1 MKFFLSLL
9 GLFSGLCLQAQTNS
23 YTLSFENAVHHEAQI
38 KASFVELPA
47 EGLSI
52 RMGRSSPGRYALHE
66 FAKNVYGLKAR
77 DSQGNALKVER
88 PDPYSWEVIGH
99 DGEVHIEYTL
109 FADRGDGTYAQV
121 DLTHAHLNV
130 PATFMYAPALG
141 ERKIQVTFE
150 LPKDSGWKVAT
161 QLPKVSGT
169 TFTAPDLQYFMDSP
183 IEISDH
189 ELREFQVDGQ
199 TIQLALHHAG
209 NPAEVD
215 QYFERIKKVVL
226 AQREV
231 YGELPDFD
239 HGNYV
244 FLACYM
250 PNASGDG
257 MEHRNSTV
265 LTSTRSLANGGM
277 ERNIGT
283 VSHEFFHAWNV
294 ERLRPKSLE
303 PFNFEQANMSGALWF
318 AEGFTS
324 YYTNLILCR
333 AGLISPKD
341 YVEGQRGTFNYVWNS
356 PALAFHNPI
365 EMSYQ
370 APFVD
375 ASTSVD
381 PVNRENTFVSYY
393 SYGSMLGLALDLSLR
408 EKGLDLDGYMGLL
421 WKKYGRTEIP
431 YTLADLQESLNE
443 YAEASFG
450 DRFFDNYIH
459 KSGMPDYAALFGSV
473 GILLEQNGDR
483 PYFGSS
489 VSSGGQGEGA
499 NLMGYPRKGS
509 PAYLAGLDRGDV
521 LLTINGAPVPSDQK
535 FEEFL
540 MRFKPTDLLK
550 IEFTRHGK
558 KKTTELRLQ
567 PSKDYGLFL
576 MEDKGEKPTK
586 KMLKARKAWLKVE

>member
-1 MKFFLSLL
+1 
-9 GLFSGLCLQAQTNS
+9 
-23 YTLSFENAVHHEAQI
+23 
-38 KASFVELPA
+38 
-47 EGLSI
+47 
-52 RMGRSSPGRYALHE
+52 
-66 FAKNVYGLKAR
+66 
-77 DSQGNALKVER
+77 
-88 PDPYSWEVIGH
+88 
-99 DGEVHIEYTL
+99 
-109 FADRGDGTYAQV
+109 
-121 DLTHAHLNV
+121 
-130 PATFMYAPALG
+130 
-141 ERKIQVTFE
+141 
-150 LPKDSGWKVAT
+150 
-161 QLPKVSGT
+161 
-169 TFTAPDLQYFMDSP
+169 PDLQYFMDSP

-199 TIQLALHHAG
+199 TIQLALHHTGTPEEA
-209 NPAEVD
+209 D
-215 QYFERIKKVVL
+215 QYFDRVKKVVL
-226 AQREV
+226 AQKEV

-239 HGNYV
+239 HGNYI

-303 PFNFEQANMSGALWF
+303 PFNFERANMSGALWF

-431 YTLADLQESLNE
+431 YTLADLQQSPNE

-450 DRFFDNYIH
+450 DRFFDNSIH
-459 KSGMPDYAALFGSV
+459 KSGMPDYGALFGSV
-473 GILLEQNGDR
+473 GVLLEQNGDR

-540 MRFKPTDLLK
+540 MRFKPTD
-550 IEFTRHGK
+550 
-558 KKTTELRLQ
+558 
-567 PSKDYGLFL
+567 
-576 MEDKGEKPTK
+576 
-586 KMLKARKAWLKVE
+586 

>member
-9 GLFSGLCLQAQTNS
+9 GLVSGLCLQAQTNA

-47 EGLSI
+47 GPLKI
-52 RMGRSSPGRYALHE
+52 RMARSSPGRYALHE
-66 FAKNVYGLKAR
+66 FAKNVYALKAT
-77 DSQGNALKVER
+77 DSKGNSLRVER

-99 DGEVHIEYTL
+99 DGEVHVEYTL
-109 FADRGDGTYAQV
+109 FADRGDGTYAQI

-130 PATFMYAPALG
+130 PATFMFAPALKD
-141 ERKIQVTFE
+141 RKIQVTFE
-150 LPKDSGWKVAT
+150 LPEGSDWKVST
-161 QLPKVSGT
+161 QLPQASGNT
-169 TFTAPDLQYFMDSP
+169 YTAPDLQFFMDSP
-183 IEISDH
+183 MEISDH
-189 ELREFQVDGQ
+189 DLREFQLDGQ
-199 TIQLALHHAG
+199 TIQLALHHPG
-209 NPAEVD
+209 TPAEAD
-215 QYFERIKKVVL
+215 RYFEDIKKVVL
-226 AQREV
+226 AQRAV
-231 YGELPDFD
+231 FGELPDFD
-239 HGNYV
+239 HGRYV

-265 LTSTRSLANGGM
+265 LTSTRALADGGM

-303 PFNFEQANMSGALWF
+303 PFDFERANMSGALWF

-341 YVEGQRGTFNYVWNS
+341 YVERQRGTFNYVWNS

-393 SYGSMLGLALDLSLR
+393 SYGSMLALALDLALR
-408 EKGLDLDGYMGLL
+408 EKGLDLDGYMALL
-421 WKKYGRTEIP
+421 WKDYGSQETP
-431 YTLADLQESLNE
+431 YTLADLQNGLND
-443 YAEASFG
+443 YAGASFG
-450 DRFFDNYIH
+450 DHFFDNYIH
-459 KSGMPDYAALFGSV
+459 KSGMPDYAALLGSV
-473 GILLEQNGDR
+473 GILLEQKGDS

-489 VSSGGQGEGA
+489 VSSDGNREGA
-499 NLMGYPRKGS
+499 RLVSYPRIGS
-509 PAYLAGLDRGDV
+509 PAHKAGLDRGDV
-521 LLTINGAPVPSDQK
+521 LLTINGQPVPADQR
-535 FEEFL
+535 FEEYLAGF
-540 MRFKPTDLLK
+540 RPTDLLQL
-550 IEFTRHGK
+550 EYTRYGQK
-558 KKTTELRLQ
+558 RTAELQLQ
-567 PSKDYGLFL
+567 PSMDYGLFL
-576 MEDKGEKPTK
+576 MEDKGQKPSK
-586 KMLKARKAWLKVE
+586 KMLAARKAWLKTE

>member
-1 MKFFLSLL
+1 MKFFLTLL
-9 GLFSGLCLQAQTNS
+9 GLISGLCLGAQTNS
-23 YTLSFENAVHHEAQI
+23 YTLSFENAGHHEAQI

-47 EGLSI
+47 GGLSL

-66 FAKNVYGLKAR
+66 FAKNVYGLKAM
-77 DSQGNALKVER
+77 DSKGNSLRVER

-130 PATFMYAPALG
+130 PATFMFAPGLQD
-141 ERKIQVTFE
+141 RKIQVTFE

-161 QLPKVSGT
+161 QLPKDSGT

-183 IEISDH
+183 MEISDH

-199 TIQLALHHAG
+199 TIQLALHHPG
-209 NPAEVD
+209 TPAEAD
-215 QYFERIKKVVL
+215 QYFERMKKVVL
-226 AQREV
+226 AQKEV
-231 YGELPDFD
+231 FGELPDFD
-239 HGNYV
+239 HGRYV

-303 PFNFEQANMSGALWF
+303 PFNFEKANMSGALWF

-333 AGLISPKD
+333 AGLISAKD

-356 PALAFHNPI
+356 PALALHNPI

-375 ASTSVD
+375 ASTSID

-408 EKGLDLDGYMGLL
+408 NKGLDLDGYMELL
-421 WKKYGRTEIP
+421 WKKYGKTEIP
-431 YTLADLQESLNE
+431 YTLADLQNSLND
-443 YAEASFG
+443 YAGASFG
-450 DRFFDNYIH
+450 DSFFDKYIH
-459 KSGMPDYAALFGSV
+459 KSGMPDYATLLGSV
-473 GILLEQNGDR
+473 GILLEQKGDR

-489 VSSGGQGEGA
+489 VSHGGSGGPPA
-499 NLMGYPRKGS
+499 LTSYPRRGS
-509 PAYLAGLDRGDV
+509 PAYRAGLDRGDV
-521 LLTINGAPVPSDQK
+521 LSSINGSPVPSDEK
-535 FEEFL
+535 FEEYL
-540 MRFKPTDLLK
+540 ARFKTSDLLK
-550 IEFTRHGK
+550 IEFIRHGQK
-558 KKTTELRLQ
+558 KSTELQLQ
-567 PSKDYGLFL
+567 PSLDYGLLL
-576 MEDKGEKPTK
+576 MEDTGQKPSQA
-586 KMLKARKAWLKVE
+586 MLKARKAWLKVD